1 MHFKQSQ
8 LNYINSQKQN
18 KKERIKLVIV
28 STGDDVVTKTDDEI
42 YALSVIKIYSFYFFS
57 VPRKVELLKISKVV
71 M

>member
-28 STGDDVVTKTDDEI
+28 SIGDDVVTKTDDEI
-42 YALSVIKIYSFYFFS
+42 YVLSVIKIYSFYFFS
-57 VPRKVELLKISKVV
+57 VSRKVELLKISKVV

>member
-28 STGDDVVTKTDDEI
+28 SIGDDVVTKTDDEI

-57 VPRKVELLKISKVV
+57 VPRKVELLKISEVV

>member
-28 STGDDVVTKTDDEI
+28 SIGDDVVTKTDDEI

>member
-1 MHFKQSQ
+1 MYFKQSQ

-28 STGDDVVTKTDDEI
+28 SIGDDVVTKTDDEI

>member
-28 STGDDVVTKTDDEI
+28 SIGDDVVTKTDDEI
-42 YALSVIKIYSFYFFS
+42 YVLSVFKIYSFYFFS
-57 VPRKVELLKISKVV
+57 VSRKVELLKISKVV